1 MSKRFE
7 SETECGE
14 IGYTFHRARKEKEM
28 GYEVVISYAREDRE
42 LAQKLCG
49 RMIEEGVETLT
60 APRVTDLDEG
70 FAMEIAAMLSAANTL
85 VVLMSAN
92 ANASGQVLRELEL
105 ATQNNMEIIPVRL
118 DDEKPTGS
126 VAYFLSDKR
135 WFSMKPGTVD
145 PAETAKGIVQY
156 LLDKKGEKEI
166 AFEKV
171 MATVEEAQANPQKEG
186 VDFKRKT
193 SSAIL
198 AMVAI
203 PLFFILIIWLV
214 LSQFDFFGT
223 PSDQEYE
230 AAKQHIIEIQDQRLE
245 EAIRTTL
252 SDHGYIVEGDLSEA
266 DLWELTSLK
275 VISAD
280 ENGRIA
286 DAVMT
291 DANLRIAENGLIE
304 IDGVIESLEGLQYA
318 KNLTE
323 LMVSGQS
330 IQKIDPIAG
339 LDELVF
345 LNLSG
350 NRISDIQPLTEL
362 NRLYVLILDYNDIR
376 DLTALSDLDQVAELN
391 LENNEIIDIAPLG
404 GMREL
409 RHLNLQDNK
418 VRNIRVFREMDRL
431 ETLNLAENEV
441 DDVEDLAD
449 LTALTWL
456 NLRENG
462 IVDIGGLV
470 DLTKLQWLYVG
481 ENEISNISVLLEFE
495 DLIGL
500 GIENNRVQ
508 NLDVLDELGEDFGIL
523 WIDFGT
529 YDAERELMDTLE
541 EKEITIHVVE

>member
-1 MSKRFE
+1 
-7 SETECGE
+7 
-14 IGYTFHRARKEKEM
+14 M

-42 LAQKLCG
+42 LALKLCSQ
-49 RMIEEGVETLT
+49 MIEEGVETLT

-85 VVLMSAN
+85 VVLMSAH

-135 WFSMKPGTVD
+135 WFNMKPGAVD
-145 PAETAKGIVQY
+145 PAETAKEIAQY

-171 MATVEEAQANPQKEG
+171 MATVEEAQANPQKEE

-214 LSQFDFFGT
+214 LSQFDFFGS

-230 AAKQHIIEIQDQRLE
+230 AAKQHIIEFQDQTLE

-252 SDHGYIVEGDLSEA
+252 SDHGYDVEGDLSEA

-291 DANLRIAENGLIE
+291 EANLRIAENGLIE

-339 LDELVF
+339 LEELVF

-350 NRISDIQPLTEL
+350 NRISDIQPLSEL
-362 NRLYVLILDYNDIR
+362 SRLYVLILDYNDIR
-376 DLTALSDLDQVAELN
+376 DLTALSGLDQVAELN

-418 VRNIRVFREMDRL
+418 VRNIRVFRELDRL
-431 ETLNLAENEV
+431 ETLNLAENDV
-441 DDVEDLAD
+441 GDVEDLAD

-462 IVDIGGLV
+462 IVDIAGLA

-500 GIENNRVQ
+500 GIENNRIQ
-508 NLDVLDELGEDFGIL
+508 NLDVLDDLSEDFGIL
-523 WIDFGT
+523 WIDFGA
-529 YDAERELMDTLE
+529 YDAERELMDKLE
-541 EKEITIHVVE
+541 EKEITIHVIE